1 MKPKKRMKIFDFF
14 MGRVHKA
21 LNDCADPEMVNDIV
35 LKSLKKIEE

>member
-1 MKPKKRMKIFDFF
+1 
-14 MGRVHKA
+14 VHKA